1 MPTDNRKRET
11 LAEAL
16 RSLDAAEQ
24 ALTEARHRVL
34 RALDGE
40 VRPNHVLPTEHGRTV
55 PPEPPRHPSLDWGPP
70 PAEAPTTEEKTAP
83 VGGTGAH
90 AAPADPRRAG
100 AAPRTATPTPDE
112 PWWHSENVVI
122 RLLAVGGALITLG
135 GVALLVVL
143 AAQSGLLGPVGR
155 VVLAYLLAA
164 VLGAGAVVV
173 HHRFSERASNTP
185 TIITSLLFTALLTGL
200 TTTWFVVFDYGW
212 LPVWV
217 GSTLGL
223 VLFGLCLSRVRRW
236 RMELPGLVLTVGV
249 TLFMIV
255 WNWSLVGNDVTGLDR
270 AWPAG
275 VPGLLL
281 LVTTAGLGWRRSRI
295 VAAGSALVATALV
308 SWTLVLSPESVA
320 LEFAGAVIVA
330 VMFTAVIVR
339 DPVPTSAGAEKLAA
353 AWAPALTVLVIFM
366 NPVEHMPQVVY
377 MLPLLLAVVMMAV
390 GHRIR
395 STGDTG
401 AGVSPARFVAPTL
414 IEVGAAAAPLS
425 FFIITDILRISST
438 TPYVPFLP
446 AFFLAAT
453 VLAVTVLPRILP
465 SPWPWIT
472 WTLAVLLYTLNVS
485 FMVWYRDI
493 AGLRENPP
501 AVMGLLI
508 IVLIVTVL
516 LTRSRFT
523 GIPVPGKI
531 VLAVVALHLSATAV
545 VAVFTRAGA
554 LTGSPELGFLLGHAT
569 VSVLWIALAAHVL
582 LRARDLSPQA
592 SLGAGT
598 LLAAAGTAKLIL
610 VDLGTISGVPRV
622 LAFLI
627 SGVALLTIATLRARR
642 DRPEPVGDT
651 TVRTEPPVPSS
662 RPETTGGDGDATGR

>member
-1 MPTDNRKRET
+1 MPTNDSKREA

-16 RSLDAAEQ
+16 RSLDAAER

-40 VRPNHVLPTEHGRTV
+40 ARPNHPLPTEHGRAV
-55 PPEPPRHPSLDWGPP
+55 PPEPPRHPSLDGVPT
-70 PAEAPTTEEKTAP
+70 PAEGPRREEKTVP
-83 VGGTGAH
+83 VGDAGTH
-90 AAPADPRRAG
+90 AAPAGPRRAG
-100 AAPRTATPTPDE
+100 AATPAPRE

-155 VVLAYLLAA
+155 VILAYLLAA

-173 HHRFSERASNTP
+173 RHRFSERASNTP

-200 TTTWFVVFDYGW
+200 TTTWFVVFDYRW

-217 GSTLGL
+217 GSTLSL

-236 RMELPGLVLTVGV
+236 RMELPGLVLTIGV

-255 WNWSLVGNDVTGLDR
+255 WNWSPVGNDVTAIDR
-270 AWPAG
+270 ARPAG

-295 VAAGSALVATALV
+295 VAAGSALGATALA
-308 SWTLVLSPESVA
+308 SWTLILSPDSA
-320 LEFAGAVIVA
+320 WPEFAGAVIVA
-330 VMFTAVIVR
+330 VMFTTVVVR

-377 MLPLLLAVVMMAV
+377 TLPLLLSVAMIVV
-390 GHRIR
+390 GHTLR
-395 STGDTG
+395 STGDSG
-401 AGVSPARFVAPTL
+401 GRPSPARFVAPTL
-414 IEVGAAAAPLS
+414 ISVGAAAAPLS
-425 FFIITDILRISST
+425 FFIMTDTLRISST
-438 TPYVPFLP
+438 ATYILPFLP

-453 VLAVTVLPRILP
+453 VLAVTVLPRVLP
-465 SPWPWIT
+465 TPWPWIT

-493 AGLRENPP
+493 GGLRENPP
-501 AVMGLLI
+501 SVMGLLI
-508 IVLIVTVL
+508 IVLIATVL

-554 LTGSPELGFLLGHAT
+554 LTGSAELGFFLGHAT
-569 VSVLWIALAAHVL
+569 VSVLWIALAAYVL
-582 LRARDLSPQA
+582 LWARDLSAQA
-592 SLGAGT
+592 SLGAGV

-610 VDLGTISGVPRV
+610 VDLGTISGIPRV
-622 LAFLI
+622 LAFLV
-627 SGVALLTIATLRARR
+627 SGVALLSIATLRARR
-642 DRPEPVGDT
+642 DRTDPVGDT
-651 TVRTEPPVPSS
+651 TVRTEPPLPSS
-662 RPETTGGDGDATGR
+662 RPETTRGDGSATDR